1 MSLCPENQQEVTMSI
16 IITTLMSMGMKLM
29 AGPVIEK
36 IVLLGLEKLVQA
48 TDSKADDEL
57 FAVVKEALNK

>member
-1 MSLCPENQQEVTMSI
+1 MGI
-16 IITTLMSMGMKLM
+16 IMTTLASMAMRML

-36 IVLLGLEKLVQA
+36 LVLLGLEKLVQA

-57 FAVVKEALNK
+57 LEAVKTALSR

>member
-1 MSLCPENQQEVTMSI
+1 
-16 IITTLMSMGMKLM
+16 MSMGMKLL

-36 IVLLGLEKLVQA
+36 MVLLGLEKLVQA

-57 FAVVKEALNK
+57 LEVVKEALSK

>member
-1 MSLCPENQQEVTMSI
+1 MQI
-16 IITTLMSMGMKLM
+16 IISTLVSMGMKLL

-36 IVLLGLEKLVQA
+36 VVILGLEKLVEA

-57 FAVVKEALNK
+57 LAVVKEALEK